1 MPINTELSQLVFR
14 KSIIAEKYIGGV
26 AQFKEDF
33 EYSRGKYNRED
44 NELISLVAMNA
55 DDLGLSQ
62 AANNFHRIMDE
73 EGYIVGSEDFV
84 VVNRYGGKMWDNEW
98 ITGDA
103 GKGSVFFWD
112 VNASEA
118 SIQEAYD
125 RSNCPMDE
133 IETRYGTWMKWGRG
147 YFVIT
152 CSI

>member
-14 KSIIAEKYIGGV
+14 KSIIAEKYIGVV

-133 IETRYGTWMKWGRG
+133 IETRYGTWMKWGE
-147 YFVIT
+147 VIL
-152 CSI
+152 

>member
-55 DDLGLSQ
+55 NDLGLSQ
-62 AANNFHRIMDE
+62 AANNFHRIADE
-73 EGYIVGSEDFV
+73 DNYIVGSDDFV

-98 ITGDA
+98 ITGDE

-112 VNASEA
+112 VTASVA
-118 SIQEAYD
+118 SIQEAQD

-133 IETRYGTWMKWGRG
+133 IETRYGTWMKWGE
-147 YFVIT
+147 VIM
-152 CSI
+152 

>member
-55 DDLGLSQ
+55 NDLGLSQ

-112 VNASEA
+112 VTASEA
-118 SIQEAYD
+118 SIQEALD

-133 IETRYGTWMKWGRG
+133 IESRYGTWMKWGE
-147 YFVIT
+147 VIL
-152 CSI
+152 

>member
-14 KSIIAEKYIGGV
+14 NSIIAEKYIGGV

-55 DDLGLSQ
+55 NDLGLSQ

-133 IETRYGTWMKWGRG
+133 IETRYGTWMKWGE
-147 YFVIT
+147 VIL
-152 CSI
+152 

>member
-1 MPINTELSQLVFR
+1 MPINTDLSQLVFR

-55 DDLGLSQ
+55 NDLGLSQ

-133 IETRYGTWMKWGRG
+133 IETRYGTWMKWGE
-147 YFVIT
+147 VIL
-152 CSI
+152 